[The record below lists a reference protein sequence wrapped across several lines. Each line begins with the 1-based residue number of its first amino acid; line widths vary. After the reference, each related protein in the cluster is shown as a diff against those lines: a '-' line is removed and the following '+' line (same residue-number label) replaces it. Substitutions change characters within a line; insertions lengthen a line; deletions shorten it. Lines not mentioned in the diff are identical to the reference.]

1 MNEDKKQFMRVVA
14 WIGIAAFFI
23 LLSALAVVYSR
34 NIFGAVDAVWRAF
47 FPLVLGCVFAF
58 LLNLI
63 MSRLEPHY
71 FPGSDALWVKKTR
84 RPLCLLASVAII
96 ALIITAIVSLVI
108 PELRHS
114 IGVIEQG
121 LRVVASDVY
130 VWLVANIDLFEEV
143 FDPLA
148 IKNLEQ
154 TVTDFVLSFTEGLKN
169 GDGHITD
176 IMGSFFSTVGG
187 IAHGIF
193 AFIVAVVFSI
203 YLLLEKT
210 RAKRAANGALDV
222 LFSTRVAHEIRRV
235 CRVAYLAFSRFIT
248 GQCIEAVILGTLCA
262 IGMTL
267 LGMPYAASIG
277 ACVGSTALVPVFGAW
292 LGGIVGFLM
301 ILTVDPLQAV
311 WFVVFLIILQQFETH
326 LIYPFVVG
334 ASVGVPGIWV
344 FSSVLVGGALFGLIG
359 MFLGVPAVATI
370 RTLLIQY
377 GDKVREKKGLPPSD
391 RDDDAGDGESGGG
404 FGAVLD
410 KIVGLFRDNDRVAK
424 MKEKVNFPSA
434 PSGE

>member
-1 MNEDKKQFMRVVA
+1 MRVVA

-23 LLSALAVVYSR
+23 LLSALAVVYSE

-71 FPGSDALWVKKTR
+71 FPGSDTLLVKKTR

-96 ALIITAIVSLVI
+96 ALIIAAIVSLVI

-130 VWLVANIDLFEEV
+130 VWLLDNIDLFEESV
-143 FDPLA
+143 DPLA
-148 IKNLEQ
+148 IQNLEQ
-154 TVTDFVLSFTEGLKN
+154 TVTDFILSFTEGLKN
-169 GDGHITD
+169 GDGHVTD
-176 IMGSFFSTVGG
+176 LMGSFFSTVGG

-193 AFIVAVVFSI
+193 ACIIAAVFSV

-222 LFSTRVAHEIRRV
+222 LFSARVAQEIRRI
-235 CRVAYLAFSRFIT
+235 CRVAYLSFSRFIT

-277 ACVGSTALVPVFGAW
+277 ACVGCTALVPVFGAW

-344 FSSVLVGGALFGLIG
+344 FSSVLVGGALFGLMG

-370 RTLLIQY
+370 RTLVIQY
-377 GDKVREKKGLPPSD
+377 SDKIRKKKGLPPST
-391 RDDDAGDGESGGG
+391 REDDTGDGESGGG
-404 FGAVLD
+404 FGAVKD
-410 KIVGLFRDNDRVAK
+410 KVLGLFRDNDRMNK
-424 MKEKVNFPSA
+424 MKDKINLPSA
-434 PSGE
+434 SAEK